1 MTENKQFRV
10 TIGNENDV
18 RLVDYTDNKQ
28 LISISFKDYNDAV
41 DCRDAFLYQC
51 NMMNELH
58 EENKKLKQVNEM
70 LQMDFAITER
80 NLIEENEQLKFD
92 KQQLH
97 RAMSREEVRYK
108 QFQDKVFTLIDEKI
122 KELSTTTNYGDI
134 HEDLRIFAQQVLYD
148 LKKGL
153 CE

>member
-1 MTENKQFRV
+1 MTAKRFHIINGAENLAKYGIFCKQV
-10 TIGNENDV
+10 LEDEETGEQ
-18 RLVDYTDNKQ
+18 Y
-28 LISISFKDYNDAV
+28 ISALDLMD
-41 DCRDAFLYQC
+41 LL
-51 NMMNELH
+51 NELH